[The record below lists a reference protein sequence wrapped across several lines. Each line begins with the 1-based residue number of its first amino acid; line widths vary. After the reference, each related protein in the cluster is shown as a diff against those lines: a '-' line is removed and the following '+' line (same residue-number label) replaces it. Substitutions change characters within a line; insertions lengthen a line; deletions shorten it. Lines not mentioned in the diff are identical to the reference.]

1 MNGPLNDRYLGSS
14 ALRSAFAA
22 PALTLGQWP
31 TPIERIVHPT
41 LGEVLVKRD
50 DLAGFGGEGRS
61 GVKAR
66 KLEGLLAYMQAR
78 GLRSLRMP
86 LGNITNLGP
95 SLMAEAAKLGIDVHL
110 DLVDDPP
117 LSAATRQA
125 LHSGYAGISRLHGPS
140 YVAAALRLGGSL
152 VRDRLARKPSI
163 CVPPSPAHPSAII
176 GMARGYL
183 EMARRAKEQY
193 GTLPSAVYLASASG
207 TSVAGLALGE
217 ALGRAAGDPPV
228 KIVAVQ
234 VVPEP
239 LRLWLPVLFAWTV
252 RYLRPARIPFPRC
265 EVVAWP
271 RHTVYGRFN
280 REHEAICARVDTDF
294 GLTIDPVYGAK
305 AWDVMEHAEQHKS
318 GHTTETRKGAAGPT
332 APARPPLFWHCGFT
346 PKWRQLAEEL
356 RV

>member
-1 MNGPLNDRYLGSS
+1 MPMHDYLSSS
-14 ALRSAFAA
+14 ALRAMFGQSQR
-22 PALTLGQWP
+22 PLGRWP
-31 TPIERIVHPT
+31 TPLESIEHPG
-41 LGEVLVKRD
+41 LGRVLVKRD

-66 KLEGLLAYMQAR
+66 KLEGLLEHMQAK
-78 GLRSLRMP
+78 GLNVLRMP

-95 SLMAEAAKLGIDVHL
+95 ALVAEAGKRGIAVHL

-117 LSAATRQA
+117 LRAESRRAV
-125 LHSGYAGISRLHGPS
+125 HSGYADIARLYGPS
-140 YVAAALRLGGSL
+140 YVSAALRLGGRL
-152 VRDRLARKPSI
+152 VRDRLARTRSI

-183 EMARRAKEQY
+183 EMVRHAKAQF

-228 KIVAVQ
+228 RIIAVQ

-239 LRLWLPVLFAWTV
+239 LRLWLPVLFTWTL
-252 RYLRPARIPFPRC
+252 RHLRPARIPFPKC

-271 RHTVYGRFN
+271 SHTTYGRFSA
-280 REHEAICARVDTDF
+280 EHEAICARVEDSF

-305 AWDVMEHAEQHKS
+305 SWDVMERMPIDH
-318 GHTTETRKGAAGPT
+318 GG
-332 APARPPLFWHCGFT
+332 RPPLFWHCGFT
-346 PKWRQLAEEL
+346 PTWRALAEEL
-356 RV
+356 RL